1 MGWLYEVPIMDK
13 RKSDDYLT
21 GKATVDLDKE
31 EKNQLRDLESKKVAG
46 SLFLDGEDD
55 VSNVFVRFGMNI
67 SRMRFCVV

>member
-1 MGWLYEVPIMDK
+1 MDK

-55 VSNVFVRFGMNI
+55 VSNVFL
-67 SRMRFCVV
+67 